1 MTEQELIQAIEKSS
15 ANTNTSIQKLVAEL
29 KKPGRANFRDL
40 QKLAKELEDLAK
52 KSKTNNKEFK
62 DLADQAKDL
71 ARKMGINARI
81 LDDINSTA
89 SKLVNTFFS
98 LGDAAVTGKDN
109 ISFFTESVR
118 NFPFVGAVAAD
129 LGKSLDFNIDQF
141 RALASVGADFSQ
153 SLVQLRIASRDAF
166 LPLLEFTDLVAKNSS
181 QLAGL
186 FGSVNQGAVA
196 LSGLTRSVRSN
207 LIPEFAGLGIT
218 TENLNEFLGT
228 FFELQRIQNRS
239 QFRDQEQATKAIR
252 SYTIE
257 VDRIAR
263 LTGVQREALNDAI
276 RAQRDDSVFQAYLRG
291 LSVDQANQQQ
301 ALVAGLQGLNP
312 AVGDAVKNI
321 LATGFPLGEFES
333 TLVGTT
339 DGLLDNILAL
349 KSGEISTVEFTNRL
363 AASSKQFANT
373 FDPAVLRAGGV
384 IGEVGNNLLALNR
397 NFANL
402 DELTA
407 EQRLNIQNF
416 TAQIGRTQE
425 QLRVLGSQFEGLN
438 TAVLSELGP
447 GLGILL
453 RGTGATLEGV
463 NTAINFLS
471 RQAPSLV
478 ATAVI
483 AGQAGKYIFDYA
495 TQVGIIAA
503 GTAAGTSIGLRGF
516 GGTLAKL
523 GLTMGS
529 LRSVLFTLGRSVAV
543 LAAGLSVFANI
554 GKIVGG
560 TEEEQ
565 RRGTAGLTGNVLGGL
580 AAMGVGRALG
590 GTLGGFLG
598 GPAGLALGAIAGGAI
613 ADILTSRD
621 IGTIGATGLP
631 SEPSD
636 IITKVQKGE
645 RVLTPQETAAYNKND
660 AMSSSQLGALLEANQ
675 QMVKSLN
682 TLVGIS
688 AKTEKNT
695 ETSTRRLANFGN
707 LV

>member
-1 MTEQELIQAIEKSS
+1 MDEQELIRAIEKST

-29 KKPGRANFRDL
+29 KKPGQANYRDV
-40 QKLAKELEDLAK
+40 QKLAKELSDLAK
-52 KSKTNNKEFK
+52 SARTNNAEFK
-62 DLADQAKDL
+62 KLADEATELAK
-71 ARKMGINARI
+71 KMETNARI
-81 LDDINSTA
+81 LDDINSTGR
-89 SKLVNTFFS
+89 KLTNTFFS

-118 NFPFVGAVAAD
+118 NFPFVGAAVAD

-141 RALASVGADFSQ
+141 RSLASVGADFSG

-186 FGSVNQGAVA
+186 FGSVNQGAVE
-196 LSGLTRSVRSN
+196 LSKLTRSVRSN

-239 QFRDQEQATKAIR
+239 QFRDQEQATQAIR

-321 LATGFPLGEFES
+321 LSTGFPLGEFES

-349 KSGEISTVEFTNRL
+349 KSGEIGTVEFTNRL
-363 AASSKQFANT
+363 ATSSKQFANT
-373 FDPAVLRAGGV
+373 FDPAVLRAGGA

-402 DELTA
+402 DELTE

-416 TAQIGRTQE
+416 TAQIGQAQE
-425 QLRVLGSQFEGLN
+425 QLRILGSQFEGLN
-438 TAVLSELGP
+438 TAALSTLGP
-447 GLGILL
+447 GLGLL
-453 RGTGATLEGV
+453 LSGTNKTLEGV
-463 NTAINFLS
+463 NNAVNFLS
-471 RQAPSLV
+471 NKAPELV
-478 ATAVI
+478 AAAVI
-483 AGQAGKYIFDYA
+483 TGQAGKYIFDYIG
-495 TQVGIIAA
+495 QVGIIAA
-503 GTAAGTSIGLRGF
+503 GTSIGFRGI
-516 GGTLAKL
+516 GGTLKALSGTVPLLK
-523 GLTMGS
+523 T
-529 LRSVLFTLGRSVAV
+529 VLFTLTRSIAV
-543 LAAGLSVFANI
+543 LTVALNALAGL
-554 GKIVGG
+554 GKATNPETRGEGVG
-560 TEEEQ
+560 Q
-565 RRGTAGLTGNVLGGL
+565 IAGSLGGYF
-580 AAMGVGRALG
+580 AGRAG
-590 GTLGGFLG
+590 GAFIGQRLGGFLG
-598 GPAGLALGAIAGGAI
+598 TMAGPIGTILGTVAGGALGGAI
-613 ADILTSRD
+613 GQIFDSRD
-621 IGTIGATGLP
+621 VGTIGATGLP

-645 RVLTPQETAAYNKND
+645 RVLTPKETEAYNSG
-660 AMSSSQLGALLEANQ
+660 MSSSQLGALLEANQ

>member
-1 MTEQELIQAIEKSS
+1 MDEQELIRAIEKSS
-15 ANTNTSIQKLVAEL
+15 ANTSKSIQQLVAEL
-29 KKPGRANFRDL
+29 KKPGRANFRDIQNL
-40 QKLAKELEDLAK
+40 AGELTKLAKNA
-52 KSKTNNKEFK
+52 KTNNEEFK
-62 DLADQAKDL
+62 QLADQAAEL
-71 ARKMGINARI
+71 ARKMSINAK
-81 LDDINSTA
+81 LQDDINSTA

-186 FGSVNQGAVA
+186 FGSVNQGAVE
-196 LSGLTRSVRSN
+196 LSKLTRSVRSN

-239 QFRDQEQATKAIR
+239 QFRDQEQATQAIR

-321 LATGFPLGEFES
+321 LSTGFPLGEFES

-402 DELTA
+402 DELTE

-471 RQAPSLV
+471 RQAPGLV

-495 TQVGIIAA
+495 TQVAII
-503 GTAAGTSIGLRGF
+503 AAGTSIGFRGF
-516 GGTLAKL
+516 SGTLAKL
-523 GLTMGS
+523 GLTVGS

-621 IGTIGATGLP
+621 IGTIGATGLT

>member
-1 MTEQELIQAIEKSS
+1 MDEQELIRAIEKSS
-15 ANTNTSIQKLVAEL
+15 ANTNKAVQQLIAEL
-29 KKPGRANFRDL
+29 KKPGRANYRDIQNL
-40 QKLAKELEDLAK
+40 AGELTKLAKNA
-52 KSKTNNKEFK
+52 KTNNEEFK
-62 DLADQAKDL
+62 QLADQAAEL
-71 ARKMGINARI
+71 ARKMSINAK
-81 LDDINSTA
+81 LQDDINSTA

-141 RALASVGADFSQ
+141 RALSSVGADFSQ

-186 FGSVNQGAVA
+186 FGSVNQGAVE
-196 LSGLTRSVRSN
+196 LSKLTRSVRSN

-239 QFRDQEQATKAIR
+239 QFRDQEQATQAIR

-543 LAAGLSVFANI
+543 LAGGLSVFANI

>member
-1 MTEQELIQAIEKSS
+1 MDEQELIRAIEKSS
-15 ANTNTSIQKLVAEL
+15 ANTSKSIQQLVAEL
-29 KKPGRANFRDL
+29 KKPGRANFRDIQNL
-40 QKLAKELEDLAK
+40 AGELTKLAKNA
-52 KSKTNNKEFK
+52 KTNNEEFK
-62 DLADQAKDL
+62 QLADQAAEL
-71 ARKMGINARI
+71 ARKMSINAK
-81 LDDINSTA
+81 LQDDINSTA

-186 FGSVNQGAVA
+186 FGSVNQGAVE
-196 LSGLTRSVRSN
+196 LSKLTRSVRSN

-239 QFRDQEQATKAIR
+239 QFRDQEQATQAIR

-321 LATGFPLGEFES
+321 LSTGFPLGEFES

-402 DELTA
+402 DELTE

-471 RQAPSLV
+471 RQAPGLV

-495 TQVGIIAA
+495 TQVAII
-503 GTAAGTSIGLRGF
+503 AAGTSIGFRGF
-516 GGTLAKL
+516 SGTLAKL
-523 GLTMGS
+523 GLTVGS

-543 LAAGLSVFANI
+543 LAAGLSVFGNI

-621 IGTIGATGLP
+621 IGTIGATGLT

>member
-1 MTEQELIQAIEKSS
+1 MDEQELIRAIEKST

-29 KKPGRANFRDL
+29 KKPGQANYRDV
-40 QKLAKELEDLAK
+40 QKLAKELSDLAK
-52 KSKTNNKEFK
+52 SARTNNAEFK
-62 DLADQAKDL
+62 KLADEATELAK
-71 ARKMGINARI
+71 KMETNARI
-81 LDDINSTA
+81 LDDINSTGR
-89 SKLVNTFFS
+89 KLTNTFFS

-118 NFPFVGAVAAD
+118 NFPFVGAAVAD

-141 RALASVGADFSQ
+141 RSLASVGADFSG

-166 LPLLEFTDLVAKNSS
+166 LPLLEFTDLVAQNSS

-186 FGSVNQGAVA
+186 FGSVNQGTIE
-196 LSGLTRSVRSN
+196 LSKLTRSVRSN

-228 FFELQRIQNRS
+228 FFDLQRIQNRT
-239 QFRDQEQATKAIR
+239 QFRDQAEATEAIR

-257 VDRIAR
+257 VDKIAR
-263 LTGVQREALNDAI
+263 LTGVQREALNNAI
-276 RAQRDDSVFQAYLRG
+276 KAQRDDSVFQSYLRG
-291 LSVDQANQQQ
+291 LTVEQANQQQ
-301 ALVAGLQGLNP
+301 ALVAGLSGLNP

-349 KSGEISTVEFTNRL
+349 RNGEIGTVEFTNRL
-363 AASSKQFANT
+363 ATSSKQFANT
-373 FDPAVLRAGGV
+373 FDPAVLRAGGA

-402 DELTA
+402 DELTE

-416 TAQIGRTQE
+416 TSQIGQTQE
-425 QLRVLGSQFEGLN
+425 QLRILGSQFEGLN
-438 TAVLSELGP
+438 TAALAQLGP

-453 RGTGATLEGV
+453 NMSNTVLEFS
-463 NTAINFLS
+463 NKAINFLS
-471 RQAPSLV
+471 NKAPGAV

-495 TQVGIIAA
+495 TQVAIIAA
-503 GTAAGTSIGLRGF
+503 GTSLGFRGL
-516 GGTLAKL
+516 GGTLSRL
-523 GLTMGS
+523 GITLGS
-529 LRSVLFTLGRSVAV
+529 IRSVMFALGRSIAV

-554 GKIVGG
+554 GKIFGG
-560 TEEEQ
+560 TDEE
-565 RRGTAGLTGNVLGGL
+565 RRQGTTGLTGNVLGGI
-580 AAMGVGRALG
+580 AAMGAGRAIG
-590 GTLGGFLG
+590 GTLGTLIG
-598 GPAGLALGAIAGGAI
+598 GPVGTALGVIAGGMI
-613 ADILTSRD
+613 ADVLASRD
-621 IGTIGATGLP
+621 VGTIGATGLP

-645 RVLTPQETAAYNKND
+645 RVLTPKETAAYNND
-660 AMSSSQLGALLEANQ
+660 GMSSSQLGALLEANQ

>member
-471 RQAPSLV
+471 RQAPGLV

-495 TQVGIIAA
+495 TQVSIIAA

-516 GGTLAKL
+516 GGTLTKL

>member
-1 MTEQELIQAIEKSS
+1 M
-15 ANTNTSIQKLVAEL
+15 
-29 KKPGRANFRDL
+29 
-40 QKLAKELEDLAK
+40 
-52 KSKTNNKEFK
+52 
-62 DLADQAKDL
+62 
-71 ARKMGINARI
+71 
-81 LDDINSTA
+81 
-89 SKLVNTFFS
+89 
-98 LGDAAVTGKDN
+98 
-109 ISFFTESVR
+109 
-118 NFPFVGAVAAD
+118 
-129 LGKSLDFNIDQF
+129 
-141 RALASVGADFSQ
+141 
-153 SLVQLRIASRDAF
+153 
-166 LPLLEFTDLVAKNSS
+166 
-181 QLAGL
+181 
-186 FGSVNQGAVA
+186 
-196 LSGLTRSVRSN
+196 
-207 LIPEFAGLGIT
+207 
-218 TENLNEFLGT
+218 
-228 FFELQRIQNRS
+228 
-239 QFRDQEQATKAIR
+239 
-252 SYTIE
+252 
-257 VDRIAR
+257 
-263 LTGVQREALNDAI
+263 
-276 RAQRDDSVFQAYLRG
+276 
-291 LSVDQANQQQ
+291 
-301 ALVAGLQGLNP
+301 
-312 AVGDAVKNI
+312 GDAVKNI
-321 LATGFPLGEFES
+321 LSTGFPLGEFES

-402 DELTA
+402 DELTE

-471 RQAPSLV
+471 RQAPGLV

-495 TQVGIIAA
+495 TQVAII
-503 GTAAGTSIGLRGF
+503 AAGTSIGFRGF
-516 GGTLAKL
+516 SGTLAKL
-523 GLTMGS
+523 GLTVGS

-543 LAAGLSVFANI
+543 LAAGLSVFGNI
-554 GKIVGG
+554 GKIISG

-621 IGTIGATGLP
+621 IGTIGATGLL

>member
-1 MTEQELIQAIEKSS
+1 MDEQELIRAIEKSS
-15 ANTNTSIQKLVAEL
+15 ANTNKAVQQLIAEL
-29 KKPGRANFRDL
+29 KKPGRAKYRDIQNL
-40 QKLAKELEDLAK
+40 AGELTKLAKNA
-52 KSKTNNKEFK
+52 KTNNEEFK
-62 DLADQAKDL
+62 QLADQAAEL
-71 ARKMGINARI
+71 ARKMSINAK
-81 LDDINSTA
+81 LQDDINSTA

-141 RALASVGADFSQ
+141 RALSSVGADFSQ

-239 QFRDQEQATKAIR
+239 QFRDQEQATQAIR

-495 TQVGIIAA
+495 TQVAII
-503 GTAAGTSIGLRGF
+503 AAGTSIGFRGF
-516 GGTLAKL
+516 SGTLAKL
-523 GLTMGS
+523 GLTVGS

-543 LAAGLSVFANI
+543 LAGGLSVFANI
-554 GKIVGG
+554 GKIISG

-621 IGTIGATGLP
+621 IGTIGATGLT

>member
-1 MTEQELIQAIEKSS
+1 MDEQELIRAIEKSS
-15 ANTNTSIQKLVAEL
+15 ANTNKAVQQLIAEL
-29 KKPGRANFRDL
+29 KKPGRAKYRDIQNL
-40 QKLAKELEDLAK
+40 AGELTKLAKNA
-52 KSKTNNKEFK
+52 KTNNEEFK
-62 DLADQAKDL
+62 QLADQAAEL
-71 ARKMGINARI
+71 ARKMSINAK
-81 LDDINSTA
+81 LQDDINSTA

-239 QFRDQEQATKAIR
+239 QFRDQEQATQAIR

-321 LATGFPLGEFES
+321 LSTGFPLGEFES

-402 DELTA
+402 DELTE

-471 RQAPSLV
+471 RQAPGLV

-495 TQVGIIAA
+495 TQVAII
-503 GTAAGTSIGLRGF
+503 AAGTSIGFRGF
-516 GGTLAKL
+516 SGTLAKL
-523 GLTMGS
+523 GLTVGS

-543 LAAGLSVFANI
+543 LAAGLSVFGNI
-554 GKIVGG
+554 GKIISG

-621 IGTIGATGLP
+621 IGTIGATGLL

>member
-1 MTEQELIQAIEKSS
+1 MDEQELIRAIEKSS
-15 ANTNTSIQKLVAEL
+15 ANTSKSIQQLVAEL
-29 KKPGRANFRDL
+29 KKPGRANFRDIQNL
-40 QKLAKELEDLAK
+40 AGELTKLAKNA
-52 KSKTNNKEFK
+52 KTNNEEFK
-62 DLADQAKDL
+62 QLADQAAEL
-71 ARKMGINARI
+71 ARKMSINAK
-81 LDDINSTA
+81 LQDDINSTA

-186 FGSVNQGAVA
+186 FGSVNQGAVE
-196 LSGLTRSVRSN
+196 LSKLTRSVRSN

-239 QFRDQEQATKAIR
+239 QFRDQEQATQAIR

-321 LATGFPLGEFES
+321 LSTGFPLGEFES

-402 DELTA
+402 DELTE

-495 TQVGIIAA
+495 TQVAII
-503 GTAAGTSIGLRGF
+503 AAGTSIGFRGF
-516 GGTLAKL
+516 SGTLAKL
-523 GLTMGS
+523 GLTVGS

-543 LAAGLSVFANI
+543 LAAGLSVFGNI

-621 IGTIGATGLP
+621 IGTIGATGLS

>member
-1 MTEQELIQAIEKSS
+1 MDEQELIRAIEKSS
-15 ANTNTSIQKLVAEL
+15 ANTNKAVQQLIAEL
-29 KKPGRANFRDL
+29 KKPGRAKYRDIQNL
-40 QKLAKELEDLAK
+40 AGELTKLAKNA
-52 KSKTNNKEFK
+52 KTNNEEFK
-62 DLADQAKDL
+62 QLADQAAEL
-71 ARKMGINARI
+71 ARKMSINAK
-81 LDDINSTA
+81 LQDDINSTA

-186 FGSVNQGAVA
+186 FGSVNQGAVE
-196 LSGLTRSVRSN
+196 LSKLTRSVRSN

-239 QFRDQEQATKAIR
+239 QFRDQEQATQAIR

-321 LATGFPLGEFES
+321 LSTGFPLGEFES

-402 DELTA
+402 DELTE

-471 RQAPSLV
+471 RQAPGLV

-495 TQVGIIAA
+495 TQVAII
-503 GTAAGTSIGLRGF
+503 AAGTSIGFRGF
-516 GGTLAKL
+516 SGTLAKL
-523 GLTMGS
+523 GLTVGS

-543 LAAGLSVFANI
+543 LAAGLSVFGNI

-621 IGTIGATGLP
+621 IGTIGATGLT